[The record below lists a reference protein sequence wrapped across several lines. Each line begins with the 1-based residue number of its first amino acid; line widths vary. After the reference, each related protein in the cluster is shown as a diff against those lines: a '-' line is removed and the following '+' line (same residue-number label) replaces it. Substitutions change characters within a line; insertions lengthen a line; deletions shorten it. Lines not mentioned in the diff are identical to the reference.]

1 MRQVWIPLSV
11 KADSEESAKMQADLI
26 GRSSKTKDVVVDG
39 CKVTY
44 KHLTWQDGYDYEGEL
59 DEKYKLDR

>member
-26 GRSSKTKDVVVDG
+26 NRNSNTKDVVVDG

-44 KHLTWQDGYDYEGEL
+44 NGTILQKSW
-59 DEKYKLDR
+59 RI